1 MAGLIKDSTRMSSP
15 LLVSRS
21 DGEEANLM
29 RKRKTHFQ
37 QVPVELVKKI
47 LERQDVKI
55 EVTTP
60 SVVVENPA
68 TKTEPYS
75 VVTFRDATRTSA

>member
-1 MAGLIKDSTRMSSP
+1 MSSA

-21 DGEEANLM
+21 DGEGANFLM
-29 RKRKTHFQ
+29 RKRRTHFQ

-47 LERQDVKI
+47 LERQGVKI

-60 SVVVENPA
+60 NLVVENPA

-75 VVTFRDATRTSA
+75 IVTFRDATRTSA

>member
-1 MAGLIKDSTRMSSP
+1 
-15 LLVSRS
+15 
-21 DGEEANLM
+21 M

-37 QVPVELVKKI
+37 QVPVELLKKI
-47 LERQDVKI
+47 LKRQNVKI

-60 SVVVENPA
+60 KNVVVETQA

-75 VVTFRDATRTSA
+75 VATFIQKTRTSA

>member
-1 MAGLIKDSTRMSSP
+1 MSSA
-15 LLVSRS
+15 LLVFRS
-21 DGEEANLM
+21 DRDGANFLM

-37 QVPVELVKKI
+37 QVPVDVVKKI
-47 LERQDVKI
+47 LKRQGVKI

-60 SVVVENPA
+60 NVVVETPA

-75 VVTFRDATRTSA
+75 VATSLQETRTSA